1 MVQEV
6 LQRKRESWSWGAL
19 WLAIGSWQWPTESN
33 HWSWSVTT
41 TGEFAEELNINHS
54 RVICHLNQIEKVK
67 KLEKWVPHELP
78 ENLQNASFWSAIF
91 SYSTKQQTISQLDC
105 DVWQKKKKI
114 DFIQQLWMTNS
125 VVGWRRSSKAFPKAK
140 RAPKKGHGHCLVAC
154 CQSDPLQL
162 SEFQ

>member
-54 RVICHLNQIEKVK
+54 IVIWYLKQIGKVK
-67 KLEKWVPHELP
+67 RLNKWVPHEPMANQKAVILKCCLLLFYATT
-78 ENLQNASFWSAIF
+78 NHF
-91 SYSTKQQTISQLDC
+91 SIGLGRAPKWGFIPQQA
-105 DVWQKKKKI
+105 
-114 DFIQQLWMTNS
+114 MTSS
-125 VVGWRRSSKAFPKAK
+125 VVGWRINSKALPKAK
-140 RAPKKGHGHCLVAC
+140 LAPQNSHGYCLVVC
-154 CQSDPLQL
+154 CQSDPVQL
-162 SEFQ
+162 SGS